1 MISDTENNEVIE
13 TDILSKVCF
22 CVVNADY
29 IDPAI
34 VSLSSYFKFNSI
46 PVICFYES
54 GTNISRL
61 KAALADYDIEFRER
75 EFPDFTEH
83 KIIGDKYF
91 NLFCQ
96 RDALPVYAMR
106 IQAIE
111 ELKEEY
117 DLIINFDLD
126 TLFFNNINGIVNFA
140 DTADPVFVYGVSER
154 QNRDRWIRNL
164 NVSDVIPGK
173 YINTGFVMYGAETEI
188 CLSDYQKFLHDFSE
202 HVYCPEQDY
211 INHVSQQRIR
221 EISLAYNL
229 MFTDEN
235 YTRISPVMVHFI
247 SSMKP
252 WADVFPADNADF
264 YFHRYRVFCESVR
277 PFLSQKFNSQTSLA
291 RSGI

>member
-1 MISDTENNEVIE
+1 MESDIENDEVIE
-13 TDILSKVCF
+13 SDILSKICF

-34 VSLSSYFKFNSI
+34 VSLSSYFKYNSI
-46 PVICFYES
+46 PVIIYYES

-75 EFPDFTEH
+75 EFPDFPEH
-83 KIIGDKYF
+83 KTLGDKYF

-96 RDALPVYAMR
+96 RDALPIYAMR

-126 TLFFNNINGIVNFA
+126 TLFFNSINSIVNFA
-140 DTADPVFVYGVSER
+140 DAADPVYVYGVSER
-154 QNRDRWIRNL
+154 QNRDRWIKNL

-173 YINTGFVMYGAETEI
+173 YINTGFVIYGAETEI
-188 CLSDYQKFLHDFSE
+188 CLSDYRKFLHDFSE
-202 HVYCPEQDY
+202 HIYCPEQDY
-211 INHVSQQRIR
+211 INHASQNRIR
-221 EISLAYNL
+221 EICSAYNL

-247 SSMKP
+247 GAMKP
-252 WADVFPADNADF
+252 WSNGYPTDNADY
-264 YFHRYRVFCESVR
+264 YFHRYRVFCENLR
-277 PFLSQKFNSQTSLA
+277 PFLSKKFNQMTQVTKL
-291 RSGI
+291 